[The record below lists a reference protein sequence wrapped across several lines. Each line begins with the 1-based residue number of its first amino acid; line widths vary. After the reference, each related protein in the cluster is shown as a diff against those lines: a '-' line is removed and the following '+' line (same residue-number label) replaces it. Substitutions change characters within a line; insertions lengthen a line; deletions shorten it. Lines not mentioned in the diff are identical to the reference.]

1 MMQTKR
7 AYLRGKT
14 KQREAKALKVTWDNV
29 KRFGGISDP
38 GPETLQK
45 YIFALDDLADEMA
58 EQFEDLG
65 SGPNSARGRIDQ
77 ERNHALALLARLKI
91 DQVKPSDF

>member
-1 MMQTKR
+1 MQTKR
-7 AYLRGKT
+7 AYLRGKA
-14 KQREAKALKVTWDNV
+14 KQREAKALAETLSRV

-45 YIFALDDLADEMA
+45 YIFALDDLFDEMA

-65 SGPNSARGRIDQ
+65 SGPNTAGGRLSQ
-77 ERNHALALLARLKI
+77 ERNHALALLARLRI
-91 DQVKPSDF
+91 TGIKPGDF